1 MMDESTSRSTE
12 KSCIVYVRYLD
23 DFKPQT
29 SFYGILNME
38 GDGSAENIVN
48 KLLEL
53 WKRDDLPLAK
63 TCWLATDNASTFKGM

>member
-1 MMDESTSRSTE
+1 MDESTNRSTE

-53 WKRDDLPLAK
+53 WERDDLPLAK
-63 TCWLATDNASTFKGM
+63 TCWLGTDNASTFKGI